1 MFKYTLHGDSF
12 GDLMVKTLTIKDKVY
27 DELTTI
33 KGRKESFSDL
43 FERLAKKEKKG
54 IREFAGFLSKETAEK
69 MKKDIAR
76 CKKEDIKLE
85 DKKRKRLEKL
95 WLS

>member
-1 MFKYTLHGDSF
+1 MLFRS
-12 GDLMVKTLTIKDKVY
+12 KDKVY
-27 DELTTI
+27 EELTTI

-54 IREFAGFLSKETAEK
+54 IMEFAGFLSKETADK
-69 MKKDIAR
+69 MKKDIAKR
-76 CKKEDIKLE
+76 KKEDIKLE

-95 WLS
+95 WSS